1 MLFRSDDW
9 VLISIANGANKFHR
23 IHRYDNYGPA
33 WRLVAA
39 LDRLQTRGMVQRDPE
54 DGWHLTDIGWQALGF
69 DTLWGYLDKARQVI
83 AEQAEELKACTESI
97 AHLRASQTRHRPAT
111 TAIMPRI
118 DDDLTVLMAAVV
130 EEPRPPMGFHPGGAR

>member
-1 MLFRSDDW
+1 MSWLSDRRARRDERDDDW

-54 DGWHLTDIGWQALGF
+54 DGWHLTDIGWQALEIG
-69 DTLWGYLDKARQVI
+69 R
-83 AEQAEELKACTESI
+83 
-97 AHLRASQTRHRPAT
+97 AH
-111 TAIMPRI
+111 
-118 DDDLTVLMAAVV
+118 V
-130 EEPRPPMGFHPGGAR
+130 